1 MPDEQPP
8 TRDFGAV
15 LVIGGVGVEIVA
27 SILVGAVLDSYMNW
41 APWGILTGLVVGFTG
56 GMLHLIVLMRRFS
69 GPSDQ
74 DRTGRN
80 GS

>member
-1 MPDEQPP
+1 MPDERPP
-8 TRDFGAV
+8 TRDFGAY
-15 LVIGGVGVEIVA
+15 LAIAGVSGEIVVP
-27 SILVGAVLDSYMNW
+27 IVVGAVLDSYMNW
-41 APWGILTGLVVGFTG
+41 APWGILIGLVIGFTG
-56 GMLHLIVLMRRFS
+56 GMLHLIVLVRHFS